1 MSKYGHCGEWSGLKG
16 GWASVKIR
24 PHWLLWSLRREE
36 VEGGGNWLALAQTQ
50 SLQLDL
56 WERLA
61 ELSWQLNKQ
70 EDQRPKGAYHPI

>member
-1 MSKYGHCGEWSGLKG
+1 MKMMMSLFEDVVSKYGHCGEWSGLKG

-61 ELSWQLNKQ
+61 ELTGS
-70 EDQRPKGAYHPI
+70 